1 MVVPLVK
8 QSSVLVVV
16 DSSARSHISSNTWS
30 LMKLLPALVSVS
42 LLVISGNQANAAEE
56 KIQAVPKSPGESL
69 QSENDNA
76 QQQEMPDGKR
86 PLDFDFFGE
95 KPVGTGPSL
104 SASTNPEA
112 AVSGIEQKA
121 QTRRWMLKTHQTL
134 GLATWALM
142 AATVTLGQLNYNQ
155 LYGGGGGS
163 PKWQTPHQI
172 LVLSTS
178 LTFAASAAF
187 AIFAPTPYKRPM
199 QLDTGLLHRIAVI
212 GATLGMVT
220 EGVLGIWTS
229 RQANAGN
236 PNNLRTIARAHQIV
250 GYSTFGLLSIAGAA
264 WVF

>member
-1 MVVPLVK
+1 
-8 QSSVLVVV
+8 
-16 DSSARSHISSNTWS
+16 
-30 LMKLLPALVSVS
+30 

-56 KIQAVPKSPGESL
+56 KIQAGLKPPRESL
-69 QSENDNA
+69 PSEKENVAQSE
-76 QQQEMPDGKR
+76 MSDGKQ

-95 KPVGTGPSL
+95 KPVGTGPAQ
-104 SASTNPEA
+104 SASTNSEA

-142 AATVTLGQLNYNQ
+142 AATVTIGQLNYNQ

-178 LTFAASAAF
+178 LAFAATAGF

-199 QLDTGLLHRIAVI
+199 QLDTGLVHRVAAI

-220 EGVLGIWTS
+220 EAVLGMWTA

-236 PNNLRTIARAHQIV
+236 PNNLQTIARAHQII

>member
-1 MVVPLVK
+1 MPLVK
-8 QSSVLVVV
+8 ESPVLVVV
-16 DSSARSHISSNTWS
+16 QPFARLHLPSNFWG
-30 LMKLLPALVSVS
+30 LMKLLPALVSVF
-42 LLVISGNQANAAEE
+42 LLAISGNQANAAEE
-56 KIQAVPKSPGESL
+56 KTQMGPKPPGESL
-69 QSENDNA
+69 QSEKADVP
-76 QQQEMPDGKR
+76 QEEMTEGKR

-142 AATVTLGQLNYNQ
+142 AATVTIGQFNYNQ

-178 LTFAASAAF
+178 LAFAASAAF
-187 AIFAPTPYKRPM
+187 AIFAPTPYKRPI
-199 QLDTGLLHRIAVI
+199 QLDTGLLHRVAVI

-220 EGVLGIWTS
+220 EGVLGIWAS

>member
-1 MVVPLVK
+1 MSEGK
-8 QSSVLVVV
+8 Q
-16 DSSARSHISSNTWS
+16 
-30 LMKLLPALVSVS
+30 
-42 LLVISGNQANAAEE
+42 
-56 KIQAVPKSPGESL
+56 
-69 QSENDNA
+69 
-76 QQQEMPDGKR
+76 

-95 KPVGTGPSL
+95 KSVGTR
-104 SASTNPEA
+104 SAESVAMNPEP

-142 AATVTLGQLNYNQ
+142 AATVTIGQLNYNQ

-187 AIFAPTPYKRPM
+187 AIFAPTPYKRPI

-236 PNNLRTIARAHQIV
+236 SNNLRTMARAHQIV